1 MAEPIRPGD
10 VVLVD
15 ELGQGVVSASIALG
29 DLWRHGWDSPYAQ
42 WTHVA
47 IVYDATY
54 QDPDAIS
61 IVEATA
67 TSGVHTAFLSK
78 YKDHYAIG
86 HTHVDGRDSEEVKD
100 FLDTVLKAREKYDFV
115 AYAGLFLYAVTG
127 TALCIQ
133 RAGTATC
140 SGLVADALTRRG
152 FIWARPPYAMTPAGI
167 AADLERFGCPTTSFL
182 AGAARRTVRGCLG
195 QLMGAMSGAP
205 RP

>member
-1 MAEPIRPGD
+1 MAEPIRAGD

-29 DLWRHGWDSPYAQ
+29 ERWRHGWDSPYAR

-54 QDPDAIS
+54 QDPDAIP

-67 TSGVHTAFLSK
+67 ASGVHTAFLSK
-78 YKDHYAIG
+78 YQRHYAVG
-86 HTHVDGRDSEEVKD
+86 HTHVDGRDTAQVKD
-100 FLDTVLKAREKYDFV
+100 FLDEVLQARERYDFV
-115 AYAGLFLYAVTG
+115 AYAGLFLYSLTG
-127 TALCIQ
+127 TAVCMQ

-152 FIWARPPYAMTPAGI
+152 FVWTRPPYAMTPAGI
-167 AADLERFGCPTTSFL
+167 AADLDRFGCPTTSFL
-182 AGAARRTVRGCLG
+182 ADGTRTTLRGWLG
-195 QLMGAMSGAP
+195 QLIGAMPGAP